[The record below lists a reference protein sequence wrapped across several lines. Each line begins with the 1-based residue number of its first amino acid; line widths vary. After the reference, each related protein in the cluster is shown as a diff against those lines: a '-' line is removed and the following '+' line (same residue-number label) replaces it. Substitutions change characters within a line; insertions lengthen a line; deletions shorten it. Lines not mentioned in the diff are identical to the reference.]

1 MIRRLLITF
10 VLVLVLGFLAFY
22 GVSYFTKEEPLNEIP
37 FSSPSH
43 LDTSKSSSS
52 LPIESTSP
60 TTLEANKSTE
70 AGKST
75 TAEKPSE
82 SSGSSTSTTS
92 RSVTPSRGTET
103 ASSGVSGVSSEGTKE
118 TTKPSVERET
128 PSTTESGHVAESS
141 KHPAESTPGISS
153 TSSFAKASESGK
165 KERTESGRKERRE
178 ESTSSGRKDRTQETT
193 TGSRK
198 RSETYVSEEESPSVY
213 RKRTS
218 SGSMTSSSREMLRL
232 NVVAI
237 GYFRTEEEARL
248 VAPYIARNA
257 GLSDYMITKARDKDY
272 YTIQVGAYV
281 NKEEADRLVER
292 LSQQR
297 FPVRLESKVVP
308 LSALNKNRIDY
319 QRY

>member
-43 LDTSKSSSS
+43 PDASKSSSS
-52 LPIESTSP
+52 LPPESTSP
-60 TTLEANKSTE
+60 ATLEANKSTE
-70 AGKST
+70 VGRST

-82 SSGSSTSTTS
+82 SSGSSTSATS
-92 RSVTPSRGTET
+92 RSVTPPRSTET
-103 ASSGVSGVSSEGTKE
+103 TSSGVSGMSSEGTKE

-128 PSTTESGHVAESS
+128 PSTTGSGHVAESS
-141 KHPAESTPGISS
+141 KHSAESTPGTSS

-165 KERTESGRKERRE
+165 KEKTESGRKERAE

-198 RSETYVSEEESPSVY
+198 RSETYVSEEESPSIY

-237 GYFRTEEEARL
+237 GYFRTEEEARS

-257 GLSDYMITKARDKDY
+257 GLSDYMVTKARDRDY

-308 LSALNKNRIDY
+308 LSALNKNRVDY

>member
-10 VLVLVLGFLAFY
+10 ILVLVLGLLAFY

-37 FSSPSH
+37 FSSSSH

-52 LPIESTSP
+52 LPSESTSSTP
-60 TTLEANKSTE
+60 LEVNKSTE
-70 AGKST
+70 AGKSNV

-82 SSGSSTSTTS
+82 PSSSSTGALS
-92 RSVTPSRGTET
+92 RSVTPPRSTET
-103 ASSGVSGVSSEGTKE
+103 TSSGVSGMSSESPKE

-128 PSTTESGHVAESS
+128 PGTTGSSHLAESS
-141 KHPAESTPGISS
+141 KHPAESTPGTSS
-153 TSSFAKASESGK
+153 APSFAKASESGRK
-165 KERTESGRKERRE
+165 DRMESGRKERTE
-178 ESTSSGRKDRTQETT
+178 ESSSSGRKDRTQETT

-198 RSETYVSEEESPSVY
+198 RSETSVSENESPSVY
-213 RKRTS
+213 RKRTG
-218 SGSMTSSSREMLRL
+218 GSMTSSSREMLRL
-232 NVVAI
+232 NVVSI
-237 GYFRTEEEARL
+237 GYFRTEEEARS
-248 VAPYIARNA
+248 VAPYLARNA
-257 GLSDYMITKARDKDY
+257 GLSDYMITKAIDKDY

-281 NKEEADRLVER
+281 NKEEADRLVDR

-308 LSALNKNRIDY
+308 LSALNKNRVDY